1 MVILSIEILNVDV
14 EQGLCENGEEI
25 AVKVLKNMSRFD
37 SREFQ
42 KEFDNL
48 KRLKHEN
55 VVELVGFCN
64 ESERVVA
71 EYNGKQVIAEEVHTA
86 LCFEYVRNGSLAKYM
101 SGN

>member
-1 MVILSIEILNVDV
+1 MLNRDY
-14 EQGLCENGEEI
+14 
-25 AVKVLKNMSRFD
+25 VKMEKR
-37 SREFQ
+37 FQ

-71 EYNGKQVIAEEVHTA
+71 EYNGKQVIAEEVHIGA
-86 LCFEYVRNGSLAKYM
+86 LL
-101 SGN
+101 